1 MNNKKE
7 LKDWQTKSSKSWR
20 MQEKGKSAIGNLAES
35 LPEHDKK
42 LKFGPYVRLSPT
54 GEEREEGS
62 LVSHP
67 QRIENFIKFKND
79 QMGGNWGGVV
89 DWYID
94 KDYSGKD
101 MNRPSFQRLCQ
112 DIEDGK
118 INAVIVT
125 ELSRLSR
132 SVKDFCQIWDFFQTY
147 GVTFFSLKEN
157 FDTSTPMGELML
169 IQAMSFSQFE
179 RHTIVDRIK
188 RGAKARAERGL
199 ANGVPPLGYDVVEG
213 RANHRQVNEDEKLL
227 LQLIFKTFL
236 ELGSLEQLVDYLN
249 KTAKTTKKRRTKAG
263 KWVGGAKWTSSSL
276 HSVLTNRS
284 YIGEREVNKSNRSV
298 DPRTLKSDDRYYF
311 VDACWEA
318 IIERK
323 TFFDV
328 QERLML
334 NKKKARKYT
343 HNFILTHY
351 LYCSECGEGLIGKS
365 GHGRNGKHYYYGH
378 KRKKVSGPNRH
389 LKRCK
394 VENIAAFDA
403 ESVVIG
409 HLEKLSRDKALLVKL
424 VSAANEDK
432 NEKAREQKR
441 LNRLK
446 IKELQKLSQKV
457 ENLIDLIAETSDAP
471 VRESLK
477 TKLGETIRAKEATA
491 LEFKLSSQL
500 ERETQ
505 KQILNMDS
513 VFALLRAFRKGFRE
527 ESPSVQALILKDI
540 IRQIIVHPDKL
551 VAEFYSSATP
561 SHTLAKASTENAGK
575 GKKGAEDLTV
585 QRSLVRTAPG
595 MVGGAGIEPTT
606 FTMSR

>member
-1 MNNKKE
+1 
-7 LKDWQTKSSKSWR
+7 
-20 MQEKGKSAIGNLAES
+20 
-35 LPEHDKK
+35 
-42 LKFGPYVRLSPT
+42 
-54 GEEREEGS
+54 
-62 LVSHP
+62 
-67 QRIENFIKFKND
+67 
-79 QMGGNWGGVV
+79 
-89 DWYID
+89 
-94 KDYSGKD
+94 

-199 ANGVPPLGYDVVEG
+199 ANGIPPLGYDVVEG
-213 RANHRQVNEDEKLL
+213 RANHRQVNEEEKGLV
-227 LQLIFKTFL
+227 QLIFKKFL
-236 ELGSLEQLVDYLN
+236 ELRNMEQLVDYLN
-249 KTAKTTKKRRTKAG
+249 KTAKTTKRRKTKMG
-263 KWVGGAKWTSSSL
+263 KWVGGVKWTSSSL

-284 YIGEREVNKSNRSV
+284 YIAEREVNKSNRSV

-318 IIERK
+318 ILERK
-323 TFFDV
+323 SFFDV

-334 NKKKARKYT
+334 NKQKARKYT

-378 KRKKVSGPNRH
+378 KRKKVSDSHQH

-394 VENIAAFDA
+394 VENIVAFDV
-403 ESVVIG
+403 ESAVIG
-409 HLEKLSRDKALLVKL
+409 HLEKLSQNKSLLVQL

-432 NEKAREQKR
+432 SEKACEQKK
-441 LNRLK
+441 LNRRK
-446 IKELQKLSQKV
+446 ISELQKLSQKV
-457 ENLIDLIAETSDAP
+457 ENLIDLISEVSDAS

-477 TKLGETIRAKEATA
+477 TKLAETITAKEAMA
-491 LEFKLSSQL
+491 LEFKLGSQL
-500 ERETQ
+500 ESETQ

-513 VFALLRAFRKGFRE
+513 VFSLLRAFRKGFRE

-540 IRQIIVHPDKL
+540 IRQVIVHPDKL
-551 VAEFYSSATP
+551 VAEFYSADTP
-561 SHTLAKASTENAGK
+561 SHLLGKTPKVSVKNGRK
-575 GKKGAEDLTV
+575 GKKGHAQNLAV

-595 MVGGAGIEPTT
+595 MVDQISYP
-606 FTMSR
+606 